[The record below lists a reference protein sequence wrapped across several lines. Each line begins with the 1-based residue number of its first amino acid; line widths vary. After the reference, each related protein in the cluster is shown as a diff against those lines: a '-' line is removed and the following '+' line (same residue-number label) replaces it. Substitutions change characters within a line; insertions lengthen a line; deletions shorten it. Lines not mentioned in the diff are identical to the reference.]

1 MNGLHHESIIQ
12 TLKIHEEEN
21 NGYGRCFITHEKNH
35 KEQLC
40 IRPLDCQLLI
50 AHVTC
55 QLQENKRI
63 DS

>member
-1 MNGLHHESIIQ
+1 MDMVDDLSHM
-12 TLKIHEEEN
+12 K
-21 NGYGRCFITHEKNH
+21 KNH

>member
-1 MNGLHHESIIQ
+1 MDTVDDLSHMKKIIKSNCAYDRS
-12 TLKIHEEEN
+12 TANSRL
-21 NGYGRCFITHEKNH
+21 
-35 KEQLC
+35 LM
-40 IRPLDCQLLI
+40 LLVDCQLLI

>member
-1 MNGLHHESIIQ
+1 MDMVDDLSHMKKIIESNCAYDRS
-12 TLKIHEEEN
+12 TTK
-21 NGYGRCFITHEKNH
+21 Y
-35 KEQLC
+35 
-40 IRPLDCQLLI
+40 QLLI